1 MARPLLADR
10 DMSGRNTSF
19 YYSFLALPADKRAA
33 IVAVWDFC
41 RAVDDAVDEAAGATA
56 AEMRAAA
63 EREIASW
70 RRELAAC
77 YGEGGAPCTAQG
89 LALQRVVAPFGLP
102 RAAFEAVIDGV
113 AMDLRQSRYATFDE
127 LREYCLR
134 VASAVGL
141 ICIEIFSY
149 RDAGARQ
156 YAIDL
161 GIALQLTNIL
171 RDVGT
176 DLRRGRIY
184 LPLDE
189 LAAHGCSEADVRA
202 GVVTDRLRALLAFQ
216 AARAH
221 DYYRRAEAGLPRGD
235 RQRLVAARIMSAIY
249 RATLREVE
257 RSGFEVFAAKARI
270 PRWRQAAIAAGVWAK
285 TMAGR

>member
-1 MARPLLADR
+1 
-10 DMSGRNTSF
+10 MSGRNTSF
-19 YYSFLALPADKRAA
+19 YYSFLALPPEKRAA

-41 RAVDDAVDEAAGATA
+41 RAVDDAVDEAQGASE
-56 AEMRAAA
+56 AEVRAEG
-63 EREIASW
+63 ERQLKSW

-77 YGEGGAPCTAQG
+77 YEGGVPCTRQG
-89 LALQRVVAPFGLP
+89 LALRRFVGQFGLP
-102 RAAFEAVIDGV
+102 RDAFEAVIDGV
-113 AMDLRQSRYATFDE
+113 AMDLDRRRYATFAE

-149 RDAGARQ
+149 RHPGARQ
-156 YAIDL
+156 YAVEL
-161 GIALQLTNIL
+161 GIALQLTNIV

-189 LAAHGCSEADVRA
+189 LAAHGCTEDDVRA
-202 GVVTDRLRALLAFQ
+202 GVLTDRLRALLAHQ
-216 AARAH
+216 AARARE
-221 DYYRRAEAGLPRGD
+221 YYRRAEAALPPVD
-235 RQRLVAARIMSAIY
+235 RRRLVAARIMGAIY
-249 RATLREVE
+249 ESTLREVE
-257 RSGFEVFAAKARI
+257 RSGFDVFSAKARL
-270 PRWRQAAIAAGVWAK
+270 PRSKRAGIAALVWAK